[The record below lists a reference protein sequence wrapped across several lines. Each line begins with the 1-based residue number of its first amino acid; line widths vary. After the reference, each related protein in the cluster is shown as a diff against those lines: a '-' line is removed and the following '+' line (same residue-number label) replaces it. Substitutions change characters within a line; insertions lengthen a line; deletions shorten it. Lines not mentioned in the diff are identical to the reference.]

1 MQITAAVSRGPD
13 SPFTLETVELD
24 EPRADEVLVR
34 IVATGLCHTDL
45 FTKAA
50 LPHAAGPAVLG
61 HEGAGIVVNVG
72 PRVSGIA
79 PGDHVILSYRHCGD
93 CDQCRS
99 AGPAYCVDA
108 HRLNSSGRRADGSAT
123 VTQNGEPVR
132 AAFFGQSSF
141 ADHVLATADNIV
153 VVGESVDLAAAAPLG
168 CGFQT
173 GAGAV
178 LNVLRPG
185 IDSSVA
191 VFGAGSV
198 GFAALL
204 AARSVGV
211 TTLFAVD
218 PVPARRTLA
227 AEFGAVAI
235 DPGTQDVVAA
245 IRAATGGGATHTLDT
260 TGIPAV
266 VGQALSSLRARG
278 SAVVVGLGAPEV
290 TVNIQDL
297 MLNGKTLRGCVEGDS
312 SVQQFIPQLL
322 ALHAEARFPFDRLV
336 TEYRFEDI
344 NRAVADQ
351 AAGAVIKP
359 VLVW

>member
-153 VVGESVDLAAAAPLG
+153 VVDESVDLAAAAPLG

-218 PVPARRTLA
+218 PVPARRALA

>member
-1 MQITAAVSRGPD
+1 MQVTAALSRGPD

-50 LPHAAGPAVLG
+50 LPHALGPAVLG
-61 HEGAGIVVNVG
+61 HEGAGIVVHVG
-72 PRVSGIA
+72 SRVNGVT

-141 ADHVLATADNIV
+141 AEHVLATADNV
-153 VVGESVDLAAAAPLG
+153 VVVDKSVDLTAAAPLG

-178 LNVLRPG
+178 LNVLRPVSE
-185 IDSSVA
+185 SSVV

-204 AARSVGV
+204 AARSAGV
-211 TTLFAVD
+211 ATLLAVD
-218 PVPARRTLA
+218 PVPARRALA
-227 AEFGAVAI
+227 EEFGAVAI
-235 DPGTQDVVAA
+235 DPGSQDVVAA
-245 IRAATGGGATHTLDT
+245 IRAATGWRLHPHPGHHGDPRRHRPGVVVPAGARQRGGRRPRRTRSGGEHSGSDAERQDPPRLRR
-260 TGIPAV
+260 GRFFGAAV
-266 VGQALSSLRARG
+266 HSAVAGAARG
-278 SAVVVGLGAPEV
+278 REV
-290 TVNIQDL
+290 
-297 MLNGKTLRGCVEGDS
+297 
-312 SVQQFIPQLL
+312 
-322 ALHAEARFPFDRLV
+322 
-336 TEYRFEDI
+336 
-344 NRAVADQ
+344 
-351 AAGAVIKP
+351 P
-359 VLVW
+359 V

>member
-1 MQITAAVSRGPD
+1 MQVTAAVSRGPD

-50 LPHAAGPAVLG
+50 LPRAAGPAVLG
-61 HEGAGIVVNVG
+61 HEGAGIVVDVG
-72 PRVSGIA
+72 SRVSGVA

-123 VTQNGEPVR
+123 VTQNGESVR

-141 ADHVLATADNIV
+141 AEHVLATADNV
-153 VVGESVDLAAAAPLG
+153 VVVDKSVDLAAAAPLG

-185 IDSSVA
+185 RDSSVV

-211 TTLFAVD
+211 ATLLAVD
-218 PVPARRTLA
+218 PVPARRALA
-227 AEFGAVAI
+227 EEFGAVAL
-235 DPGTQDVVAA
+235 DPGSQDAVAS
-245 IRAATGGGATHTLDT
+245 IRAATGGGATHALDT

-266 VGQALSSLRARG
+266 IGQALSCLRARG

-290 TVNIQDL
+290 VVNIQDL
-297 MLNGKTLRGCVEGDS
+297 MLSGKTLRGCVEGDS

-322 ALHAEARFPFDRLV
+322 ALHADGKFPYDRLV
-336 TEYRFEDI
+336 TEYRFDDI

-351 AAGAVIKP
+351 AAGTVIKP